1 VISAL
6 GRDVIAQQ
14 ISLIKLADQ
23 TPSVKWFFP
32 SEYGT
37 DIEYGPA
44 SAHERPH
51 QQKLK
56 VRAALKD
63 VKDLSYTYV
72 VTGPFAD
79 MYMLPEAPVGERG
92 GGAFSVKGRKADLL
106 GDGNNKLS
114 LTTMAECVTAP
125 FIYIFTS

>member
-1 VISAL
+1 M
-6 GRDVIAQQ
+6 
-14 ISLIKLADQ
+14 
-23 TPSVKWFFP
+23 KWFFP

-44 SAHERPH
+44 SAHEKPH

-56 VRAALKD
+56 VRAALRE

-79 MYMLPEAPVGERG
+79 GYLSRTTLAGPRG
-92 GGAFSVKGRKADLL
+92 GGGFSVKEKKANLL
-106 GDGNNKLS
+106 GDGKGRLS
-114 LTTMAECVTAP
+114 LTTMAEYVLAQHH
-125 FIYIFTS
+125 